1 MAYNLNITNADCYTG
16 TTTLINKLGITDEN
30 ELNSTEAL
38 ITSYKAASIIKE
50 KQITDFNFESY
61 KEMHGILF
69 EDLYEWAGQTRTI
82 ALSKT
87 STVFTDPEKIDELGC
102 LIFSRLKSMNYFVG
116 LSKDK
121 FIAEIADLYHLLNIL
136 HPFREGNGR
145 TERVFFVLL
154 IRNAGYDIDFSSLNS
169 DLLMIGSIQAAGGVM
184 DTLIRFFEE
193 NIKIH

>member
-1 MAYNLNITNADCYTG
+1 
-16 TTTLINKLGITDEN
+16 
-30 ELNSTEAL
+30 
-38 ITSYKAASIIKE
+38 
-50 KQITDFNFESY
+50 
-61 KEMHGILF
+61 MHGILF

-136 HPFREGNGR
+136 HPFRDGNGR

>member
-1 MAYNLNITNADCYTG
+1 
-16 TTTLINKLGITDEN
+16 
-30 ELNSTEAL
+30 
-38 ITSYKAASIIKE
+38 
-50 KQITDFNFESY
+50 
-61 KEMHGILF
+61 
-69 EDLYEWAGQTRTI
+69 
-82 ALSKT
+82 
-87 STVFTDPEKIDELGC
+87 
-102 LIFSRLKSMNYFVG
+102 MNYFVG

-121 FIAEIADLYHLLNIL
+121 FIAEIADLYHLLNIF

-154 IRNAGYDIDFSSLNS
+154 IRNAGYDIDYSSLNS

>member
-1 MAYNLNITNADCYTG
+1 
-16 TTTLINKLGITDEN
+16 
-30 ELNSTEAL
+30 
-38 ITSYKAASIIKE
+38 
-50 KQITDFNFESY
+50 
-61 KEMHGILF
+61 
-69 EDLYEWAGQTRTI
+69 
-82 ALSKT
+82 
-87 STVFTDPEKIDELGC
+87 
-102 LIFSRLKSMNYFVG
+102 MNYFVG

-121 FIAEIADLYHLLNIL
+121 FIGEIADLYHLLNIL

>member
-1 MAYNLNITNADCYTG
+1 
-16 TTTLINKLGITDEN
+16 
-30 ELNSTEAL
+30 
-38 ITSYKAASIIKE
+38 
-50 KQITDFNFESY
+50 
-61 KEMHGILF
+61 
-69 EDLYEWAGQTRTI
+69 
-82 ALSKT
+82 
-87 STVFTDPEKIDELGC
+87 
-102 LIFSRLKSMNYFVG
+102 MNYFVG

-121 FIAEIADLYHLLNIL
+121 FISEIADLYHLLNIL